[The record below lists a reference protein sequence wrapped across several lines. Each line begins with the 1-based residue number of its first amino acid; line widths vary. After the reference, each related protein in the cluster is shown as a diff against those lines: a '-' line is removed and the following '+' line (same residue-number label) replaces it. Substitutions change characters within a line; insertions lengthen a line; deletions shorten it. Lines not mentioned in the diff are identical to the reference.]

1 MVDKML
7 NYYGLA
13 IRQNKNNLEQ
23 MIKDAMAGLYHIS
36 SSDTNPQHDMCPGDE
51 HSWCGWQREKATK
64 SYQYKHR
71 LFLPKAV
78 MDECSLFTA
87 IYKDLTDRNLL
98 SRCLESYTQKSNESL
113 NNLICARC
121 PKQVYQGRKVVEL
134 CTASALTHFN
144 DGASSVARVLEC
156 LQICPGKNTKALVKL
171 I

>member
-1 MVDKML
+1 MIDKMQ

-36 SSDTNPQHDMCPGDE
+36 SWE
-51 HSWCGWQREKATK
+51 KWQREKATK

-71 LFLPKAV
+71 IVLPKAV
-78 MDECSLFTA
+78 MDECSLSTA
-87 IYKDLTDRNLL
+87 IYTDVTDRNVL
-98 SRCLESYTQKSNESL
+98 SRCLESYTQNSNQSL

-121 PKQVYQGRKVVEL
+121 PKKVYQGRKVVEL
-134 CTASALTHFN
+134 CTSSALTHFN
-144 DGASSVARVLEC
+144 DGASSVTRVLEC